1 MTALSTSTEAVPI
14 RICIVGAG
22 PRGTVALERVCANA
36 SEVAGDAPVEVHV
49 VDPYPAGGGRVWQ
62 LGQSRRLLM
71 NTVAGDVTVFTD
83 DTVTCEGPLTP
94 GPTQY
99 QWARMVAGGEVTD
112 VSEEA
117 KAEAAEM
124 EPWSYASR
132 AFQGEYLGWAFA
144 HIVRNAPSGVRV
156 QVHRTRA
163 TSLTECADG
172 AQQVFLEGRDLPLTV
187 DAVVLAQG
195 HYDVEPVGGQREL
208 AGFAGRH
215 GLHYVPPS
223 SPAEADLAPIGAG
236 QPVALRGLGLNFYDY
251 MALLTEGRGGR
262 FVPGSDGGLTYLPSG
277 DEPVV
282 HAGSGRGVPYRARA
296 EIRQEIVPRY
306 RATFL
311 SADEI
316 ARLRGP
322 AGTGRTDFMR
332 DLFPLVA
339 KEVAWN
345 YYKMLLRTGDPA
357 GHARLLAEYP
367 RHAWGSPEME
377 ALLSDLVPDPELRW
391 NWEALDRPADRR
403 EFTGS
408 ADYRAWILAVL
419 DEDLR
424 HSDLG
429 PATSAVKAAAAV
441 MRDLRDEVRQVI
453 SHRGLSGASYRDH
466 IDRWFSGLNN
476 YAASGPPAARVRQLR
491 ALVEAGVVQLLGPRM
506 KVTAD
511 DEAGAFL
518 VGSPRVPGAPVRV
531 TALVEAH
538 LPVTDVRRATDP
550 LLASL
555 HAAGGCR
562 AHFIP
567 DEEGPGYE
575 TGGLDVTDVTF
586 QVIDGRGV
594 PHPARFSYGPP
605 VESVQWVTAIGA
617 RPHVNSRTLLQG
629 DSIARSCL
637 KQGLNRLTASGS
649 AAERDAELP
658 APVH

>member
-1 MTALSTSTEAVPI
+1 MSTEAEPL

-22 PRGTVALERVCANA
+22 PRGTVALERICANA
-36 SEVAGDAPVEVHV
+36 PELVGGTPVEVHV
-49 VDPYPAGGGRVWQ
+49 VDPHPAGGGRVWQ
-62 LGQSRRLLM
+62 TGQSRRLLM
-71 NTVAGDVTVFTD
+71 NTVSGDVTVFPD
-83 DTVTCEGPLTP
+83 ATVTCEGPLTS

-99 QWARMVAGGEVTD
+99 QWARMVAEGEVTG
-112 VSEEA
+112 VTGVT
-117 KAEAAEM
+117 KAECAVM

-132 AFQGEYLGWAFA
+132 ALQGEYLGWAFA
-144 HIVRNAPSGVRV
+144 RIARDAPAGVRV
-156 QVHRTRA
+156 HVHRTRA
-163 TSLTECADG
+163 TSVTETPDG
-172 AQQVFLEGRDLPLTV
+172 TQQVSLDGQDLPLEA

-195 HYDVEPVGGQREL
+195 HYDVAPTEKQ
-208 AGFAGRH
+208 AGLTAFASRH

-223 SPAEADLAPIGAG
+223 SPAEADLAPVGPG
-236 QPVALRGLGLNFYDY
+236 RPVVLRGLGLNFYDY

-262 FVPGSDGGLTYLPSG
+262 FAPRADGGLTYVPSG
-277 DEPVV
+277 DEPVI

-296 EIRQEIVPRY
+296 EVRQEIVPRY
-306 RATFL
+306 QATFL
-311 SADEI
+311 SAEEI
-316 ARLRGP
+316 ARLRGG

-332 DLFPLVA
+332 DLFPLVS

-345 YYKMLLRTGDPA
+345 YYRVLLREGDPA
-357 GHARLLAEYP
+357 GHARLLVEYP

-377 ALLSDLVPDPELRW
+377 ALLSELVPDPELRW
-391 NWEALDRPADRR
+391 NWATLDRPAGGR

-408 ADYRAWILAVL
+408 ADYREWILGVL

-476 YAASGPPAARVRQLR
+476 YAASGPPATRVRQLR
-491 ALVEAGVVQLLGPRM
+491 ALVEAGVVQLLGPDMR
-506 KVTAD
+506 VRAD
-511 DEAGAFL
+511 EESGAF
-518 VGSPRVPGAPVRV
+518 VVDSPQVPGAPLRV

-538 LPVTDVRRATDP
+538 LPLTDVRRATDP

-555 HAAGGCR
+555 LSAGGCR

-567 DEEGPGYE
+567 DATGPGYE

-586 QVIDGRGV
+586 QVIDHHGT

-637 KQGLNRLTASGS
+637 KQGMSRRATAPAG
-649 AAERDAELP
+649 RDAELTAP
-658 APVH
+658 AR

>member
-1 MTALSTSTEAVPI
+1 MSTEAEPI
-14 RICIVGAG
+14 RVCIVGAG
-22 PRGTVALERVCANA
+22 PRGTVALERICANTP
-36 SEVAGDAPVEVHV
+36 EIAGGTPVEVHV

-83 DTVTCEGPLTP
+83 DTVTCEGPLTF

-99 QWARMVAGGEVTD
+99 QWARMVAEGEVTD
-112 VSEEA
+112 VTEEA
-117 KAEAAEM
+117 KAEAAVM

-144 HIVRNAPSGVRV
+144 HIVRNAPAGVRI

-163 TSLTECADG
+163 TSVTDSPDG
-172 AQQVFLEGRDLPLTV
+172 TQRVSLEGRDLPLEA
-187 DAVVLAQG
+187 DAVILAQG
-195 HYDVEPVGGQREL
+195 HYDVEPTEKQGEL
-208 AGFAGRH
+208 ADFASRH

-223 SPAEADLAPIGAG
+223 SPSEADLAPIGAG
-236 QPVALRGLGLNFYDY
+236 QSVVLRGLGLNFYDY

-262 FVPGSDGGLTYLPSG
+262 FVPGADGRLTYLPSG
-277 DEPVV
+277 NEPVV

-296 EIRQEIVPRY
+296 EVRQEIVPRY
-306 RATFL
+306 QATFL

-316 ARLRGP
+316 ARLRGG
-322 AGTGRTDFMR
+322 AGTGRTDFMS
-332 DLFPLVA
+332 DLLPLVS

-345 YYKMLLRTGDPA
+345 YYQALLKADDPA
-357 GHARLLAEYP
+357 GHSRLLAEYP

-377 ALLSDLVPDPELRW
+377 ALLGELVPDPELRW
-391 NWEALDRPADRR
+391 NWETLDRPADRR
-403 EFTGS
+403 EFADA
-408 ADYRAWILAVL
+408 ADYREWILGVL

-476 YAASGPPAARVRQLR
+476 YAASGPPATRVRQLR
-491 ALVEAGVVQLLGPRM
+491 ALVEAGVVQVLGPRM
-506 KVTAD
+506 RVTAD
-511 DEAGAFL
+511 EESGTFVVD
-518 VGSPRVPGAPVRV
+518 SPRVPGTSVRV

-538 LPVTDVRRATDP
+538 LPATDVRRAADP

-555 HAAGGCR
+555 HSAGGCR

-567 DEEGPGYE
+567 DAAGPGYE

-586 QVIDGRGV
+586 QVIDRQGTL
-594 PHPARFSYGPP
+594 HPARFSYGPP

-637 KQGLNRLTASGS
+637 KQGMSRLAADPAARLTA
-649 AAERDAELP
+649 
-658 APVH
+658 PVR